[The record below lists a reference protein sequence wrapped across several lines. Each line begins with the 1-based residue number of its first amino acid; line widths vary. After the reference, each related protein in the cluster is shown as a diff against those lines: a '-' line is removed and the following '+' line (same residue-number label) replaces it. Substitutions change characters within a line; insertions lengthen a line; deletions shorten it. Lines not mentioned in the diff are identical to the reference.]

1 MAIYSPQ
8 AFWKLAN
15 DLFKVKEERTFRA
28 LFGTSADVCSI
39 LWDYCAVHKRRPKRG
54 MKPKHLLWALHF
66 LKSYGTED
74 VLAQWADT
82 TRKTWRKWVW
92 IVLRIVRKYKN
103 QVVSVFGVT
112 SNNTTFLGHYCLPFI
127 ANMMLSF
134 LAYSTQ
140 IKWGK
145 RFSNGGDQYRY
156 CMVSVD
162 GTDFEI
168 QEPYPFSPGWY
179 SHKFKGPGLRY
190 EVALAIS
197 TGDIVHINGP
207 FPCGNYPD
215 ITIFRKKLKTMLR
228 HGEMV
233 EADNGYRGEYY
244 HVRTPADYHTEEE
257 RREKAVVMAR
267 QETANRRFK
276 QFGVLK
282 QVFRHDIN
290 VHRVVFEAVVVITQ
304 LNINNGEKLFKV
316 SYS

>member
-8 AFWKLAN
+8 AFWVLAQN
-15 DLFKVKEERTFRA
+15 LFKVKEDRTFRA
-28 LFGTSADVCSI
+28 LFGTSTDVCSV
-39 LWDYCAVHKRRPKRG
+39 LWDYCATHKRRPKRG
-54 MKPKHLLWALHF
+54 MKPKHLLWSLRF
-66 LKSYGTED
+66 LKSYDTED
-74 VLAQWADT
+74 SLSTWAET

-92 IVLRIVRKYKN
+92 ILLRIIRKYKN
-103 QVVSVFGVT
+103 DLVCHYNLVVWVNIAISVPIYLLTHSVI
-112 SNNTTFLGHYCLPFI
+112 H
-127 ANMMLSF
+127 
-134 LAYSTQ
+134 Q

-145 RFSNGGDQYRY
+145 RFSKGGDQYQY

-168 QEPYPFSPGWY
+168 QEPTPFSPGWY

-215 ITIFRKKLKTMLR
+215 ITIFRKKLKSMLR
-228 HGEMV
+228 YGEMV
-233 EADNGYRGEYY
+233 EADKGYRGEYC
-244 HVRTPADYHTEEE
+244 HVRTPVDYQTEEE
-257 RREKAVVMAR
+257 KKAKNTVRAR
-267 QETANRRFK
+267 HETVNRRFK
-276 QFGVLK
+276 QFAALK

-304 LNINNGEKLFKV
+304 LNINNGDKLFQV
-316 SYS
+316 DYE